1 MKRWISLSLL
11 LSILAMLICVPA
23 AAPAETKVTLNDDVS
38 YSMGKT
44 KISWRVSGDEASN
57 YIVLIQAENG
67 KASQQLMR
75 VGETTSHSIK
85 AVEMLP
91 GKKYTVLILD
101 DFYRTLAQKTYEMPE
116 PEELEDGKLKPSSV
130 KVSVE
135 PRKIKHNGNK
145 KKDTKKISEFDSDE
159 IIKGLEKGKTD
170 FGVKYTMKMPQLKK
184 SRDFFVTI
192 VFEAP
197 NGFLYPVVAQ
207 EETFDRVAGGYQTL
221 WFYMIGDS
229 FFSSLYKNNDDI
241 PTGKYKIHLYWDGMW
256 VNTSTFKVY

>member
-38 YSMGKT
+38 YSGGKT
-44 KISWRVSGDEASN
+44 KISWRVSGDDASN

-91 GKKYTVLILD
+91 GKKYKVMVLDAL
-101 DFYRTLAQKTYEMPE
+101 YRTLAEKTYEMPE
-116 PEELEDGKLKPSSV
+116 PEDLEDGKLTPKSI

-135 PRKIKHNGNK
+135 LRKMKHGGNK
-145 KKDTKKISEFDSDE
+145 KKDTKKVSEFDSDE
-159 IIKGLEKGKTD
+159 IIKGIEKGKKTVSPCAL
-170 FGVKYTMKMPQLKK
+170 FALSKVLMGICPPVKTVYWKLEKNKLDRFKK
-184 SRDFFVTI
+184 KL
-192 VFEAP
+192 A
-197 NGFLYPVVAQ
+197 
-207 EETFDRVAGGYQTL
+207 EE
-221 WFYMIGDS
+221 
-229 FFSSLYKNNDDI
+229 K
-241 PTGKYKIHLYWDGMW
+241 K
-256 VNTSTFKVY
+256 